1 MAMRWLSPALH
12 RPPCPCIVVA
22 MRMLWILSGFAVCV
36 GTWIVWT
43 FNRFVQQRNMLR
55 EAWSGIDVQLK
66 RRHDVVPVL
75 VACVEGYRSH
85 ERNLFE
91 RIATARTQA
100 LQAHD
105 TRETAA
111 AEQELARGLRQLL
124 AIAEAYPQLKAS
136 DNFRDLA
143 RQLVEIEEQL
153 QFARRYYNGTAK
165 ILNNLIETFPT
176 LLIARLFGFH
186 PAEFFE
192 VESATERAVPEV
204 NT

>member
-1 MAMRWLSPALH
+1 
-12 RPPCPCIVVA
+12 
-22 MRMLWILSGFAVCV
+22 MLAGFGACV

-43 FNRFVQQRNMLR
+43 FNRLVQQRNLLR

-75 VACVEGYRSH
+75 VACVEGYRAH
-85 ERNLFE
+85 ERALFE
-91 RIATARTQA
+91 RIATARAQA
-100 LQAHD
+100 LQTRD

-124 AIAEAYPQLKAS
+124 AVAEAYPQLKAS
-136 DNFRDLA
+136 DNFRELA

-186 PAEFFE
+186 RADFFE
-192 VESATERAVPEV
+192 VASATERAVPEV
-204 NT
+204 QP